1 MSELTLPPSGRGR
14 RTRKRDTKTAT
25 KSPNTR
31 GVESGLYKPLSD
43 IQLQRVDVAAREILT
58 SIGMSEAPPLVIK
71 TITENGGRLDDN
83 GRLLFSENLIENA
96 LTGFQR
102 NFVLHGRK
110 PGFELDFSGHKVHA
124 GTGGASPS
132 ILDIDKGLYRDAT
145 LADLYDAASL
155 VEKLDHIHFF
165 SRPLVARDMETD
177 LSLDVNTAYACLC
190 GTAKHIFTSA
200 TTAESVKAIADMCFR
215 IAGSQEAFA
224 KMPFLSLNINHV
236 VSPLRY
242 AEDACEVMA
251 EAARLNIPF
260 HANTFAQLG
269 ASTPVTIAG
278 TLAQTTAETLA
289 GMIFGWCIN
298 PNAKITFGARPMVTD
313 LRTGAM
319 SGGGG
324 EQAKLMA
331 AATQISKYY
340 NLPDTCIAGATDSK
354 IADAQS
360 GYEKS
365 LSITLVAQAGSNAI
379 TQAAGTHASL
389 IGCALESYV
398 IDNEMLGAIMRSV
411 ERIEFEDE
419 MLAIETFRSVVTGEG
434 HYLGQAETFN
444 RMNSDFLYPK
454 LADRNTFAQW
464 QDEGAIDLREQ
475 AKAKTREM
483 LSTERQNLLDDAVDN
498 EVRAHHDIKL
508 PRQ

>member
-1 MSELTLPPSGRGR
+1 
-14 RTRKRDTKTAT
+14 
-25 KSPNTR
+25 
-31 GVESGLYKPLSD
+31 
-43 IQLQRVDVAAREILT
+43 
-58 SIGMSEAPPLVIK
+58 MSEAPPLVIK
-71 TITENGGRLDDN
+71 TITESGEKLDDN
-83 GRLLFSENLIENA
+83 GRLLFSKDLIETA
-96 LTGFQR
+96 LAGFQQ
-102 NFVLHGRK
+102 NFILYGRK
-110 PGFELDFSGHKVHA
+110 DDVELNFSGHKVHV

-132 ILDIDKGLYRDAT
+132 ILDIETGIYRDAT
-145 LADLYDAASL
+145 LADLFDAACL

-165 SRPLVARDMETD
+165 SRPLVARDMKTD

-190 GTAKHIFTSA
+190 GTTKHIFTSA
-200 TTAESVKAIADMCFR
+200 TNANSVKAIADICFS
-215 IAGSQEAFA
+215 IAGSQKAFIE
-224 KMPFLSLNINHV
+224 KPFLSLNINHV

-251 EAARLNIPF
+251 EAASLGIPF

-289 GMIFGWCIN
+289 GMIFGWCMN

-340 NLPDTCIAGATDSK
+340 KLPDTCIAGATDSK

-411 ERIEFEDE
+411 ERIEFDED
-419 MLAIETFRSVVTGEG
+419 MLSVENFRFIVTGEG
-434 HYLGQAETFN
+434 HYLGQEETFN
-444 RMNSDFLYPK
+444 RMNSDFLYPD
-454 LADRNTFAQW
+454 LADRNTFTQW

-475 AKAKTREM
+475 AKSKTREM
-483 LSTERQNLLDDAVDN
+483 LAVTRQSCIEKSADN
-498 EVRAHHDIKL
+498 EIRASHEILLK
-508 PRQ
+508 QIIN